1 MIMTSLETM
10 TNVITN
16 SNVSKITA
24 AITLQ
29 IMFDKGRCH
38 GDILRKQVNI
48 ICHVDRIFGNTR
60 NIDFN
65 RADYTWLRT
74 IFLTHFRL
82 TECSYFVHNSTP
94 YTHPSPILIGR
105 GSSD

>member
-1 MIMTSLETM
+1 MTSLETM
-10 TNVITN
+10 TNAVTN

-24 AITLQ
+24 AITFQ
-29 IMFDKGRCH
+29 ITFEKGRCH

-48 ICHVDRIFGNTR
+48 VRHVHRIFGNTR

-74 IFLTHFRL
+74 VFLTHFQL
-82 TECSYFVHNSTP
+82 TECYNFVHNSTL
-94 YTHPSPILIGR
+94 YTHPSLILIG
-105 GSSD
+105 